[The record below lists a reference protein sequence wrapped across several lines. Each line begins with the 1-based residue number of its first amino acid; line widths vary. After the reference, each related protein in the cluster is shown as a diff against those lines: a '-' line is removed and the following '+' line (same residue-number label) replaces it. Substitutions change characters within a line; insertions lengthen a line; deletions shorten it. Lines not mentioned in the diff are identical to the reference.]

1 MIKALL
7 SAFSFIKNDKNCH
20 ITAQIFILYRVIIRS
35 LFLYISIGHQMKAG
49 IIGAMEPEIAIL
61 KGKLDSITTSEFGG
75 YTFYQGQL
83 DGCEVVICQS
93 GIGKVAAALA
103 TALMIDKFS
112 PDYVVNTGS
121 AGGFDPELK
130 VGDVVISSEVRYHD
144 VNLTAFGYE
153 IGQLPANP
161 AAYIPHPTL
170 VEAAEQSISSLNDIQ
185 AQAIQTKV
193 GLITTG
199 DTFMTAEEDVKRART
214 NFPTMA
220 AVEMEG
226 AAIAH
231 TCHQFAVPFVVI
243 RSLSD
248 IAGKESP
255 TSFDEYLETASVNS
269 SQLVLNMV
277 KNLAS
282 KTLA

>member
-1 MIKALL
+1 
-7 SAFSFIKNDKNCH
+7 
-20 ITAQIFILYRVIIRS
+20 
-35 LFLYISIGHQMKAG
+35 MKAG
-49 IIGAMEPEIAIL
+49 IIGAMEPEVAIL
-61 KGKLDSITTSEFGG
+61 KAKLTNCKTSTHAG
-75 YTFYQGQL
+75 YRFYQGQL
-83 DGCEVVICQS
+83 GNNEVVIVQS

-103 TALMIDKFS
+103 TAILIDKFQ

-121 AGGFDPELK
+121 AGGFDARLK
-130 VGDVVISSEVRYHD
+130 VGDVVVSSEVRYHD
-144 VNLTAFGYE
+144 VDVTAFGYE

-161 AAYIPHPTL
+161 AAYIPHETL
-170 VEAAEQSISSLNDIQ
+170 VNAAKKGIEQLDGIQ
-185 AQAIQTKV
+185 SMV

-199 DTFMTAEEDVKRART
+199 DTFMTKDDDIAKARA
-214 NFPTMA
+214 NFPSMA

-231 TCHQFAVPFVVI
+231 TCYQFNVPFVII

-269 SQLVLNMV
+269 SQLVINMLNA
-277 KNLAS
+277 LTG
-282 KTLA
+282 KTLN

>member
-1 MIKALL
+1 
-7 SAFSFIKNDKNCH
+7 
-20 ITAQIFILYRVIIRS
+20 
-35 LFLYISIGHQMKAG
+35 MKAG
-49 IIGAMEPEIAIL
+49 IIGAMEPEVAIL
-61 KGKLDSITTSEFGG
+61 KAKLTNCETMTHAG
-75 YTFYQGQL
+75 YTFYQGQI
-83 DGCEVVICQS
+83 DNNDVVIVQS

-103 TALMIDKFS
+103 TAILIDKFQ

-121 AGGFDPELK
+121 AGGFDASLK
-130 VGDVVISSEVRYHD
+130 VGDIVISSEVRYHD
-144 VNLTAFGYE
+144 VDVTAFGYE

-161 AAYIPHPTL
+161 AAYFPHDTL
-170 VEAAEQSISSLNDIQ
+170 VTAAKAGINDLKNIQ
-185 AQAIQTKV
+185 AMI

-199 DTFMTAEEDVKRART
+199 DTFMTKDDDIAKARK

-226 AAIAH
+226 AAIAQ
-231 TCHQFAVPFVVI
+231 TCHQFDIPFVII

-269 SQLVLNMV
+269 SQLVISMLNALQG
-277 KNLAS
+277 KSLH
-282 KTLA
+282 

>member
-1 MIKALL
+1 
-7 SAFSFIKNDKNCH
+7 
-20 ITAQIFILYRVIIRS
+20 
-35 LFLYISIGHQMKAG
+35 MKAG
-49 IIGAMEPEIAIL
+49 IIGAMEPEVAIL
-61 KGKLDSITTSEFGG
+61 KAKLANCETSTHAG
-75 YTFYQGQL
+75 YTFHQGLL
-83 DGCEVVICQS
+83 DNNKVVIVQS

-103 TALMIDKFS
+103 TAILIDRFQ
-112 PDYVVNTGS
+112 PDYIVNTGS
-121 AGGFDPELK
+121 AGGFDPSLK
-130 VGDVVISSEVRYHD
+130 VGDIVVSSEVRYHD
-144 VNLTAFGYE
+144 VDVTAFGYE

-161 AAYIPHPTL
+161 AAYIPHETL
-170 VEAAEQSISSLNDIQ
+170 VTAAKASVDTLGN
-185 AQAIQTKV
+185 IQTMV

-199 DTFMTAEEDVKRART
+199 DTFMTKDNDIAKARA

-231 TCHQFAVPFVVI
+231 TCHQFDVPFVII

-269 SQLVLNMV
+269 SQLVINMLNAL
-277 KNLAS
+277 KS
-282 KTLA
+282 KTLN

>member
-1 MIKALL
+1 
-7 SAFSFIKNDKNCH
+7 
-20 ITAQIFILYRVIIRS
+20 
-35 LFLYISIGHQMKAG
+35 MKAG
-49 IIGAMEPEIAIL
+49 IIGAMEPEVAIL
-61 KGKLDSITTSEFGG
+61 KAKLTHCETTHHAG
-75 YTFYQGQL
+75 YTFYQGQI
-83 DGCEVVICQS
+83 DNNDVVIVQS

-103 TALMIDKFS
+103 TAILIDKFQ

-121 AGGFDPELK
+121 AGGFDPSLK
-130 VGDVVISSEVRYHD
+130 VGDIVVSSEVRYHD
-144 VNLTAFGYE
+144 VDVTAFGYE

-161 AAYIPHPTL
+161 AAFIPHETL
-170 VEAAEQSISSLNDIQ
+170 VDAAKVGIEALTTKDDSN
-185 AQAIQTKV
+185 IQTMV

-199 DTFMTAEEDVKRART
+199 DTFMTKEDDIAKARA

-231 TCHQFAVPFVVI
+231 TCHQFSVPFVII

-255 TSFDEYLETASVNS
+255 TSFDEYLETASINS
-269 SQLVLNMV
+269 SQLVINMLKALKTQTLN
-277 KNLAS
+277 
-282 KTLA
+282 

>member
-1 MIKALL
+1 
-7 SAFSFIKNDKNCH
+7 
-20 ITAQIFILYRVIIRS
+20 
-35 LFLYISIGHQMKAG
+35 MKAG
-49 IIGAMEPEIAIL
+49 IIGAMEPEVAIL
-61 KGKLDSITTSEFGG
+61 KAKLSNCESSTHAG

-83 DGCEVVICQS
+83 DDNDVVIVQS

-103 TALMIDKFS
+103 TAFLIDRFQ
-112 PDYVVNTGS
+112 PDYIVNTGS
-121 AGGFDPELK
+121 AGGFDPSLK
-130 VGDVVISSEVRYHD
+130 VGDIVVSSQVRYHD
-144 VNLTAFGYE
+144 VDVTAFGYE

-161 AAYIPHPTL
+161 AAYIPNETL
-170 VEAAEQSISSLNDIQ
+170 VEAAQVGINKLEDIH
-185 AQAIQTKV
+185 AMV

-199 DTFMTAEEDVKRART
+199 DTFMTKEVDIAKART

-231 TCHQFAVPFVVI
+231 TCHQFEVPFVII

-269 SQLVLNMV
+269 SQLVINMLNAL
-277 KNLAS
+277 KG
-282 KTLA
+282 KTLN

>member
-1 MIKALL
+1 
-7 SAFSFIKNDKNCH
+7 
-20 ITAQIFILYRVIIRS
+20 
-35 LFLYISIGHQMKAG
+35 MKAG
-49 IIGAMEPEIAIL
+49 IIGAMEPEVAIL
-61 KGKLDSITTSEFGG
+61 KAKLTDCKTSTHAG
-75 YTFYQGQL
+75 YTFFQGQL
-83 DGCEVVICQS
+83 DNNDVVIVQS

-103 TALMIDKFS
+103 TAILIDKFQ

-121 AGGFDPELK
+121 AGGFNPRLK
-130 VGDVVISSEVRYHD
+130 VGDVVVSSEVRYHD
-144 VNLTAFGYE
+144 VDVTAFGYE

-161 AAYIPHPTL
+161 AAYIPHKAL
-170 VEAAEQSISSLNDIQ
+170 VTAAKEGIEQLDNIQ
-185 AQAIQTKV
+185 AMV

-199 DTFMTAEEDVKRART
+199 DTFMTKDDDIAKARA

-231 TCHQFAVPFVVI
+231 TCHQFNVPFVII

-269 SQLVLNMV
+269 SQLVINMLNAL
-277 KNLAS
+277 KG
-282 KTLA
+282 KTIN

>member
-1 MIKALL
+1 
-7 SAFSFIKNDKNCH
+7 
-20 ITAQIFILYRVIIRS
+20 
-35 LFLYISIGHQMKAG
+35 MKAG
-49 IIGAMEPEIAIL
+49 IIGAMEPEVAIL
-61 KGKLDSITTSEFGG
+61 KAKLSNAQTSTYAG
-75 YTFYQGQL
+75 YTFYQGQI
-83 DGCEVVICQS
+83 DGNEVVIVQS

-103 TALMIDKFS
+103 TAILIDKFQ

-121 AGGFDPELK
+121 AGGFDATLK
-130 VGDVVISSEVRYHD
+130 VGDIVVSSEVRYHD
-144 VNLTAFGYE
+144 VDVTAFGYE

-161 AAYIPHPTL
+161 AAYVPHPTL
-170 VEAAEQSISSLNDIQ
+170 VEAAQEGINSLENIR
-185 AQAIQTKV
+185 AMI

-199 DTFMTAEEDVKRART
+199 DTFMTKDEDIAKARA

-231 TCHQFAVPFVVI
+231 TCHQFDVPFVII

-269 SQLVLNMV
+269 SQLVINMLNAL
-277 KNLAS
+277 KS
-282 KTLA
+282 KKLN

>member
-1 MIKALL
+1 
-7 SAFSFIKNDKNCH
+7 
-20 ITAQIFILYRVIIRS
+20 
-35 LFLYISIGHQMKAG
+35 MKAG
-49 IIGAMEPEIAIL
+49 IIGAMEPEVAIL
-61 KGKLDSITTSEFGG
+61 KAKLSNCETSTHAG

-83 DGCEVVICQS
+83 NDNDVVIVQS

-103 TALMIDKFS
+103 TAILIDRFQ

-121 AGGFDPELK
+121 AGGFDPSLK
-130 VGDVVISSEVRYHD
+130 VGDIVISAEVRYHD
-144 VNLTAFGYE
+144 VDVTAFGYE

-161 AAYIPHPTL
+161 AAYIPHQTL
-170 VEAAEQSISSLNDIQ
+170 VEAAQAGIEQLEN
-185 AQAIQTKV
+185 IQTMV

-199 DTFMTAEEDVKRART
+199 DTFMTKDDDIAKARA

-231 TCHQFAVPFVVI
+231 TCHQFQVPFVII

-269 SQLVLNMV
+269 SQLVFNMLEAL
-277 KNLAS
+277 KGKSLS
-282 KTLA
+282 